1 MKKTLRTLSLIL
13 AVVAIL
19 GVTLT
24 GCKKKKEI
32 LILTSSE
39 DYKIEFLEKKMEEKF
54 PDYDI
59 VFEYKSSGD
68 HAAYLK
74 ASGKNSEYHITH
86 DLEYGYLEELE
97 KLGYLANLEGIVD
110 LDIYSE
116 DTTAGSYYVPELRT
130 SGAVIINPEV
140 MEEKGLDV
148 PTSYED
154 LLDPQYKDLISM
166 PNPASSGTGYMFL
179 ISLVNE
185 WGEDEAFEYFD
196 ALSENVLSFTTS
208 GSGPVNALITKEVAI
223 GLGMTPNAVT
233 KINEGYDLDIL
244 FFEEGSPYSV
254 YGQGIVAGNEEDEVV
269 VEVFKYLSGEL
280 TESMCQEFFPESI
293 YRDKTFSAENYPSDI
308 KYSDMTDN
316 TPERKAELL
325 KKWKY

>member
-1 MKKTLRTLSLIL
+1 
-13 AVVAIL
+13 
-19 GVTLT
+19 
-24 GCKKKKEI
+24 
-32 LILTSSE
+32 
-39 DYKIEFLEKKMEEKF
+39 
-54 PDYDI
+54 
-59 VFEYKSSGD
+59 
-68 HAAYLK
+68 
-74 ASGKNSEYHITH
+74 
-86 DLEYGYLEELE
+86 
-97 KLGYLANLEGIVD
+97 
-110 LDIYSE
+110 
-116 DTTAGSYYVPELRT
+116 
-130 SGAVIINPEV
+130 

-223 GLGMTPNAVT
+223 GLGMIPNAVT

-280 TESMCQEFFPESI
+280 TEAMCQEFFPESI
-293 YRDKTFSAENYPSDI
+293 YRDKTFSTENYPSDI

>member
-13 AVVAIL
+13 AIVAIL

-97 KLGYLANLEGIVD
+97 KLGYLAKLEGIVD

-223 GLGMTPNAVT
+223 GLGMIPNAVT

-244 FFEEGSPYSV
+244 FFEFISS
-254 YGQGIVAGNEEDEVV
+254 
-269 VEVFKYLSGEL
+269 
-280 TESMCQEFFPESI
+280 
-293 YRDKTFSAENYPSDI
+293 
-308 KYSDMTDN
+308 
-316 TPERKAELL
+316 
-325 KKWKY
+325 

>member
-97 KLGYLANLEGIVD
+97 NGAKYFDGDVQIDPLDAFIKNGVKKDEISIVYYYEYVQQCGMEFPAKLLKQISK
-110 LDIYSE
+110 LDI
-116 DTTAGSYYVPELRT
+116 
-130 SGAVIINPEV
+130 NFQV
-140 MEEKGLDV
+140 MCVEKK
-148 PTSYED
+148 
-154 LLDPQYKDLISM
+154 Q
-166 PNPASSGTGYMFL
+166 
-179 ISLVNE
+179 
-185 WGEDEAFEYFD
+185 
-196 ALSENVLSFTTS
+196 
-208 GSGPVNALITKEVAI
+208 
-223 GLGMTPNAVT
+223 
-233 KINEGYDLDIL
+233 
-244 FFEEGSPYSV
+244 
-254 YGQGIVAGNEEDEVV
+254 
-269 VEVFKYLSGEL
+269 
-280 TESMCQEFFPESI
+280 
-293 YRDKTFSAENYPSDI
+293 
-308 KYSDMTDN
+308 
-316 TPERKAELL
+316 
-325 KKWKY
+325 